1 MVSSSHVSGLDPV
14 SAMDYRYNKKIM
26 KASGLAQVPDR
37 RTFDRRLSSIST
49 DIKDKRSVMAN
60 HFIHE

>member
-26 KASGLAQVPDR
+26 KASGLAQVPKGR
-37 RTFDRRLSSIST
+37 HGKSFHT
-49 DIKDKRSVMAN
+49 
-60 HFIHE
+60 